1 MKIESVDIARLYKD
15 IIPKPKPSA
24 VSHNNWF
31 GRPTID
37 ESLTP
42 FYFTKSNWNY
52 TGYSNPEVDK
62 LLDQAKSLTD
72 FAARKKLYDKVQEIL
87 YNEGPDVVPYF
98 KNYVSANRKEVKNYK
113 LIPVQYVDLRETWV
127 ER

>member
-1 MKIESVDIARLYKD
+1 MAT
-15 IIPKPKPSA
+15 
-24 VSHNNWF
+24 SHNNWF

-42 FYFTKSNWNY
+42 FYYTGSNWNY
-52 TGYSNPEVDK
+52 TKYSNPEVDR
-62 LLDQAKSLTD
+62 LLDEARALTK
-72 FAARKKLYDKVQEIL
+72 FEERKPLYDKVQEIL
-87 YNEGPDVVPYF
+87 YDEGPDVVPYF

-113 LIPVQYVDLRETWV
+113 LIPVQYVDLRDTWV